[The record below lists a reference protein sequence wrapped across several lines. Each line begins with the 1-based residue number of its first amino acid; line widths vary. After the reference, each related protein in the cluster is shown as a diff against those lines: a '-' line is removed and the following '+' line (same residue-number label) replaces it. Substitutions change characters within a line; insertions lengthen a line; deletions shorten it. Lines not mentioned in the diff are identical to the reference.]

1 MSLIDNKQ
9 SLLVEKQLP
18 DFVKEDYPTFIR
30 FMEAYY
36 EFLENK
42 LGTQKNDLNYKA
54 RKLYSISDIDE
65 NLVEF
70 EEYFF
75 KTFLELFPRDTLASK
90 SLLIKNSIP
99 LYLSKGN
106 EKSIKY
112 FFRALFDEEVDVRI
126 PRNDVLLASGGNW
139 KITKVVR
146 ALPQVYAKYISGV
159 SKFDGMA
166 SNTKFYLPQE
176 CTLDDVSVFID
187 GALQTPN
194 LWQLDNAIYS
204 GKKFELPYVTP
215 RQIKFKPD
223 GTELFVLDDTDNIIY
238 KHSLSDAWNIQSA
251 SATAVQQSPALTTF
265 GVNSNVIGLDIK
277 PEGDRLY
284 FGQFLDGNN
293 RIIECQFQDSWN
305 LQTLSSQFTYNANV
319 TSILAGQS
327 IVAGSGLRDV
337 KFDTAGAN
345 VYVVNSITDR
355 IYQFALSTPWQ
366 VNTASFVGQLV
377 TTGETAATGIH
388 FKPDGTLF
396 YLTGT
401 DTDTIRSFNV
411 SNTWNITTA
420 TLDKIFTPSV
430 GEGTSYMLTVKP
442 EGDILY
448 YGGPDTDDIFQFD
461 LPPDYFIQKEYK
473 KITFPK
479 SVATN
484 SEIRVVYNSFDPEL
498 LKNRKITGNT
508 SGAAGIIE
516 AVFAYNSE
524 GTNILEFEISDR
536 TTTDTFING
545 ESFKTDVLDKNDNPI
560 ELFLEGYSGL
570 QTINIINEGSSY
582 NVGDP
587 IILIGGQFT
596 QEASAAVSKVFSGLL
611 NRFIVNTGG
620 SGFRSGDLIKVYDN
634 RTFGIGSITAN
645 VGAFVNANVFLTFT
659 GGTAIGPDFT
669 ANARVFAS
677 VVGGAGGPIANIQLL
692 RAGIYTV
699 PPTGI
704 TALSG
709 GANGATFTFTLTP
722 GEANANGAI
731 VEVQVNAL
739 NTQNSYTYNTDVISD
754 LSTTVIG
761 TVTANYIT
769 SRAFIN
775 ASVSAPNSTTRLID
789 AFTFATNTGLGPI
802 ESTIVLNTNLNS
814 PNLSFYLIDA
824 QAPNTS
830 IITGKA
836 NNIVL
841 NNTVPFSIAS
851 IGSIGRVDIITKG
864 TGYTVG
870 DKVRFIP
877 IPGKTNGVGCT
888 AAISSVDSSGG
899 IISIEFQPAPPTGNC
914 LNVSIVSGSN
924 TITGNGSTFL
934 VDGFATGRDVI
945 VFNQRRTISQV
956 VSNTVIN
963 VTSVFTRTKQN
974 TEIGLFN
981 SYPIGGAGYDMSRLP
996 TINVESTTGSGAQL
1010 VVNSLMGDGESLT
1023 LTSTRKAGG
1032 IEQIQIFDKGVGY
1045 RVAPVIVMTGSG
1057 DGQAVLEAVINN
1069 SYFEYEGRYLNND
1082 SLLSSEKK
1090 LQDSTLFNT
1099 GSYIIKTK
1107 QQFSK
1112 YKESFLKLLHPAG
1125 TALYNEYTPEESNV
1139 FSEIISNSPIATSIE
1154 ITTP

>member
-159 SKFDGMA
+159 SKFDGVA

-215 RQIKFKPD
+215 TQIKFKPD
-223 GTELFVLDDTDNIIY
+223 GTELFVLDDTNNIIY
-238 KHSLSDAWNIQSA
+238 KHSLSDAWNIQSVST
-251 SATAVQQSPALTTF
+251 SAIQQSPALTTF
-265 GVNSNVIGLDIK
+265 GITTSVVGLDIK
-277 PEGDRLY
+277 PEGDRIY
-284 FGQFLDGNN
+284 FGQFDAGNN
-293 RIIECQFQDSWN
+293 RIIECQFQDAWN

-319 TSILAGQS
+319 TSILNGQS
-327 IVAGSGLRDV
+327 IVADSGLRDV
-337 KFDTAGAN
+337 KFDTSGAN
-345 VYVVNSITDR
+345 VYVVNSTTDR
-355 IYQFALSTPWQ
+355 VYQFRLSTPWQ
-366 VNTASFVGQLV
+366 VNTASFVGQLA
-377 TTGETAATGIH
+377 TTGEVNATGIH

-396 YLTGT
+396 YLTG
-401 DTDTIRSFNV
+401 DTDTIRSFNI
-411 SNTWNITTA
+411 SNTWNISDS
-420 TLDKIFTPSV
+420 TLDKVFTPSV
-430 GEGTSYMLTVKP
+430 GEATSYMLTVKP

-448 YGGPDTDDIFQFD
+448 YGGQATNDIFQFD

-508 SGAAGIIE
+508 SGAAGIVE
-516 AVFAYNSE
+516 AVFAYNNE
-524 GTNILEFEISDR
+524 GTDILEFEISDR

-587 IILIGGQFT
+587 IILIGGEFT
-596 QEASAAVSKVFSGLL
+596 QEANAAVSKVFSGLL
-611 NRFIVNTGG
+611 NRFTINYGG
-620 SGFRSGDLIKVYDN
+620 AGFASGNSISIFDK
-634 RTFGIGSITAN
+634 RTYSISSVTATPGSVAN
-645 VGAFVNANVFLTFT
+645 QNLNLTFT
-659 GGTAIGPDFT
+659 GGTALVPANVRIFT
-669 ANARVFAS
+669 LTTGAAAS
-677 VVGGAGGPIANIQLL
+677 PIANI
-692 RAGIYTV
+692 AIYDPGIYTS

-704 TALSG
+704 TPLTG
-709 GANGATFTFTLTP
+709 GVNSATFMFTI
-722 GEANANGAI
+722 GFGAANANGAI
-731 VEVQVNAL
+731 VDINKTGL
-739 NTQNSYTYNTDVISD
+739 YSPNTYSFNTDIIYDAATTLIGFANLKVDKVFLNCPLQSPNATNRLID
-754 LSTTVIG
+754 VLSYADFTNLGSIESAIILDSSLT
-761 TVTANYIT
+761 
-769 SRAFIN
+769 
-775 ASVSAPNSTTRLID
+775 APNSSFFVSD
-789 AFTFATNTGLGPI
+789 ASSP
-802 ESTIVLNTNLNS
+802 SMRIVSGKGSNSVQNLVS
-814 PNLSFYLIDA
+814 M
-824 QAPNTS
+824 
-830 IITGKA
+830 
-836 NNIVL
+836 
-841 NNTVPFSIAS
+841 
-851 IGSIGRVDIITKG
+851 GSIGRVDIINKG
-864 TGYTVG
+864 SGYKIG
-870 DKVRFIP
+870 DKLRFVP
-877 IPGKTNGVGCT
+877 ILGITNGIGC
-888 AAISSVDSSGG
+888 AAAVNGIDSSGG
-899 IISIEFQPAPPTGNC
+899 ITSIQFQPVPPTSNC
-914 LNVSIVSGSN
+914 LDVSVQAGSN
-924 TITGNGSTFL
+924 TIIGNNSTFL

-945 VFNQRRTISQV
+945 VFNQRRTISQI
-956 VSNTVIN
+956 VSNTIMN
-963 VTSVFTRTKQN
+963 VTTNFTATKQN
-974 TEIGLFN
+974 TEIGLYN
-981 SYPIGGAGYDMSRLP
+981 SLPIGGIGYEMHRLP
-996 TINVESTTGSGAQL
+996 NIIVESTTGVGAEL
-1010 VVNSLMGDGESLT
+1010 LTSAIMGDGENLL
-1023 LTSTRKAGG
+1023 LTSNKKSGG
-1032 IEQIQIFDKGVGY
+1032 IEEIQIFDKGVGY
-1045 RVAPVIVMTGSG
+1045 RATPLIIMTDSG

-1139 FSEIISNSPIATSIE
+1139 FSKIISNSPIATSIE